1 MRFRI
6 AVEDIENDH
15 WVAYALDL
23 PGCFSSAQSSEGAIA
38 QAPER
43 IAEHLAWLS
52 KHGVF
57 SLDANLPIEVEIVE
71 QFRSY
76 ESAEEKGYI
85 VNALF
90 EDDRRPLGF
99 WDIEATLRLL
109 AWSRHDLLDLVQGVK
124 DERLNKNIGGETF
137 GSVAGILRHIA
148 IAENW
153 YFDRMGFGL
162 ERKLLHEDA
171 FEMLAVVRENAQQ
184 QLVKLIGDHRIVN
197 ESGENWS
204 GRKVLRRML
213 WHERDHTRH
222 VAQILE
228 EG

>member
-1 MRFRI
+1 MRFRLAI
-6 AVEDIENDH
+6 EDIETNH

-23 PGCFSSAQSSEGAIA
+23 LGCFSSAQSLEGAIA

-57 SLDANLPIEVEIVE
+57 SLNPNLSIEVEIVE
-71 QFRSY
+71 RFRSY

-99 WDIEATLRLL
+99 WDVEVALRLME
-109 AWSRHDLLDLVQGVK
+109 WSRYDLLDLVQGVTE
-124 DERLNKNIGGETF
+124 ERLNENVAGENF
-137 GSVAGILRHIA
+137 GSIVGILKHIA

-153 YFDRMGFGL
+153 YYDRMDFGL
-162 ERKLLHEDA
+162 ERKPLPEDV
-171 FEMLAVVRENAQQ
+171 FEMLAVVRGNAQQ
-184 QLVKLIGDHRIVN
+184 QLVKLIGDPRIVN

-222 VAQILE
+222 IAHILE
-228 EG
+228 EV